1 MVFIYYR
8 GNRHLDPVASDPI
21 WTLLHVCQR
30 WRDVAQDQPSL
41 WCRIKA
47 SALSD
52 SVLKGHLEE
61 YRIALTC
68 TVLGRY
74 LDNSHNHPLDIYIED
89 FEKVRWRPVLE
100 LIWDH
105 HSRWRHVDVAF
116 SGIELLA
123 EAARASLPLG
133 VSQVPMPLLKRF
145 RVDSFVVDLLCLAPV
160 LSASGLRH
168 LELDASVTGALA
180 HVLPWSQITRYRGAA
195 YADGG
200 QFLLSYMP
208 NLEVCEVLADSDQ
221 HPGDNLR
228 TSRQLPVCPMSHL
241 RVLSHAGLTS
251 SCLRSIEAPA
261 LEKLRINV
269 YDNNHL
275 LAYVRRSGLATLTT
289 LSTECGVD
297 EMGDHRLREILLSC
311 PALRVLALRCQGA
324 PPTDIFA
331 LLAEDACKILP
342 QLAVLHIVP
351 WPYSGQ
357 DGSVAYYRRV
367 LHVAKC
373 LLDQENRSL
382 RSVEMSVPHKTPVP
396 DFVMRVAKDVLGDD
410 VCALTLS
417 EWRGS
422 HSVEKHF
429 QEFSSGWMDMY
440 AFLSVLPAYH

>member
-1 MVFIYYR
+1 MVFIHYR
-8 GNRHLDPVASDPI
+8 GDRHLAPVASDPI

-30 WRDVAQDQPSL
+30 WRDIEA
-41 WCRIKA
+41 A
-47 SALSD
+47 ALIN
-52 SVLKGHLEE
+52 SVQNGP
-61 YRIALTC
+61 LTC

-74 LDNSHNHPLDIYIED
+74 LANSHAYPLDIQIGSLD
-89 FEKVRWRPVLE
+89 NVCWRPVLE

-105 HSRWRHVDVAF
+105 HSRWRHVAVYF
-116 SGIELLA
+116 SRIEQLA
-123 EAARASLPLG
+123 EVARASLPLG
-133 VSQVPMPLLKRF
+133 GSQCF
-145 RVDSFVVDLLCLAPV
+145 RINSYYVVDLPCLAPI

-168 LELDASVTGALA
+168 LELDASIIGATA
-180 HVLPWSQITRYRGAA
+180 HVLPWAQITRYRGTA

-200 QFLLSYMP
+200 QEFLLSYMP
-208 NLEVCEVLADSDQ
+208 NLEICEVLADRD
-221 HPGDNLR
+221 HDNLQ
-228 TSRQLPVCPMSHL
+228 TSGQSPVYPMSRL
-241 RVLSHAGLTS
+241 RVLSLEGSTG
-251 SCLRSIEAPA
+251 SCLQSIEAPV

-269 YDNNHL
+269 YDHSHL
-275 LAYVRRSGLATLTT
+275 LAYVRRSRLATLTT

-311 PALRVLALRCQGA
+311 PALRVLALRCEGA

-331 LLAEDACKILP
+331 LLAEDASKILP

-429 QEFSSGWMDMY
+429 QEFSSDLNSRNAGRFTEAQGATD
-440 AFLSVLPAYH
+440 SSPSR

>member
-30 WRDVAQDQPSL
+30 WRDVAQDQSSL
-41 WCRIKA
+41 WCRIEA
-47 SALSD
+47 NALSNT
-52 SVLKGHLEE
+52 VLKGHPEE
-61 YRIALTC
+61 SRIALTC

-74 LDNSHNHPLDIYIED
+74 LANSHNHPLDICIGD
-89 FEKVRWRPVLE
+89 FQEVCWRPVIE

-105 HSRWRHVDVAF
+105 HPRWRHVDVAF

-123 EAARASLPLG
+123 EVARASLPLG
-133 VSQVPMPLLKRF
+133 VSQVPMPLFKCLRIE
-145 RVDSFVVDLLCLAPV
+145 SFVVDLPCLAPV

-168 LELDASVTGALA
+168 LELDTSVTGALA

-208 NLEVCEVLADSDQ
+208 NLEICEVLADQ

-228 TSRQLPVCPMSHL
+228 TSSQLESPVCPMSRL
-241 RVLSHAGLTS
+241 RVLSLEGLAGL
-251 SCLRSIEAPA
+251 CLRSIEAPS

-269 YDNNHL
+269 YDHSHL
-275 LAYVRRSGLATLTT
+275 LAYVKRSGLATLST

-297 EMGDHRLREILLSC
+297 GMGDHRLREILLSC
-311 PALRVLALRCQGA
+311 PALRVLALHCEGA

-331 LLAEDACKILP
+331 LLAEDASKILP
-342 QLAVLHIVP
+342 RLAVLHIVP
-351 WPYSGQ
+351 WPYTVQCNPGQ
-357 DGSVAYYRRV
+357 VETEAYFRRL

-373 LLDQENRSL
+373 LLAQEDRSL
-382 RSVEMSVPHKTPVP
+382 RSVEMSVITQHSSVP
-396 DFVMRVAKDVLGDD
+396 DVVRRVAKDVLGDH
-410 VCALTLS
+410 VYVLTLS
-417 EWRGS
+417 GWRGR
-422 HSVEKHF
+422 HSVKKHF
-429 QEFSSGWMDMY
+429 QEFPSD
-440 AFLSVLPAYH
+440 